1 MAPFHVDQSL
11 LQLYQLYENLGFF
24 QVCPIRTLKLRYCK
38 ILKYPEKQLRH
49 HGSSHFYGTQAS
61 TNR

>member
-38 ILKYPEKQLRH
+38 ILKYPEK
-49 HGSSHFYGTQAS
+49 
-61 TNR
+61 